1 MPFRDALRKRLF
13 EAKDDMRRLDRI
25 ADELVKAA
33 EAGNLIAIKEIA
45 DRIDGKAVPGS
56 VEDSEH
62 PSVTGYREFFE
73 WMTLLRATPPG
84 HSPSPSI
91 NGSCDEQK
99 SSPTDEPEK
108 QDTR

>member
-1 MPFRDALRKRLF
+1 
-13 EAKDDMRRLDRI
+13 MRPRVGCRF
-25 ADELVKAA
+25 
-33 EAGNLIAIKEIA
+33 NPY
-45 DRIDGKAVPGS
+45 RRHRFQPQ
-56 VEDSEH
+56 